1 MTTYIKTKQN
11 NNNKPKEYQYIK
23 VKIALKY
30 VLKNNHKVVKLSK
43 LYLIDT
49 RVLIR
54 GLRTILIR
62 TLLKGF

>member
-1 MTTYIKTKQN
+1 MTTYIKAKRN

-30 VLKNNHKVVKLSK
+30 VLKNNHKVVKVSK

-49 RVLIR
+49 GVLIR

-62 TLLKGF
+62 TI